1 MILSVKKLFYR
12 TIDSIKDFNKNHIN
26 NFGFLIP
33 IAMSLTSIISAVVGY
48 IIFIAKGG
56 YSTQF
61 LHIKQSGIDGITK
74 SFTTGTSGFL
84 TGGIV
89 LKIVF
94 FLFLAQLVV
103 MLIAYFRESEKAKKI
118 LMIIDLSLF
127 AIVIIASVVIF
138 LIANGSIEA
147 YQNQLVLNI
156 KTIKTIYCILALLA
170 LVIFIVLVLISKC
183 RWMLGYSVLCLALN
197 FIVMPLIMLLIE
209 NIIPLVLGII
219 VLVFIAGMIYLIF
232 KVILSENSEGSFST
246 ASDSSTNM
254 NEINDKI
261 EQKGKAGEPVKEENS
276 IYIQDLNKF
285 LGIKL
290 YKVHGIFHDYVESDN
305 GIGTR
310 ELCSVEQLD
319 KGKFHIYDSK
329 SSREVQP
336 HEIPWRKQD

>member
-12 TIDSIKDFNKNHIN
+12 TIDSIKDFNKNPISN
-26 NFGFLIP
+26 LGFLIP

-103 MLIAYFRESEKAKKI
+103 MLIAYFLESGKAKKI
-118 LMIIDLSLF
+118 LMIIDLSLLGL
-127 AIVIIASVVIF
+127 VIIVSVVVF
-138 LIANGSIEA
+138 LIANGSIEV
-147 YQNQLVLNI
+147 YQDQLILVLNSSNKMFVNAKAI
-156 KTIKTIYCILALLA
+156 IIIYGILTLLSFVA
-170 LVIFIVLVLISKC
+170 FIVLVVISKC
-183 RWMLGYSVLCLALN
+183 RWMLGYSVLCLVFN
-197 FIVMPLIMLLIE
+197 FIVMPLIILLIE

-232 KVILSENSEGSFST
+232 KVILSGNSEQR
-246 ASDSSTNM
+246 
-254 NEINDKI
+254 EI
-261 EQKGKAGEPVKEENS
+261 
-276 IYIQDLNKF
+276 KF
-285 LGIKL
+285 DVNTLFWRDTGN
-290 YKVHGIFHDYVESDN
+290 YVEDDIVSPSVDCIYFKN
-305 GIGTR
+305 TYYKKKYVCTVR
-310 ELCSVEQLD
+310 EYE
-319 KGKFHIYDSK
+319 KG
-329 SSREVQP
+329 EVAIINVDIRIMDIAGCNTP
-336 HEIPWRKQD
+336 IM